1 MRLRFSKMHGI
12 GNDFVVA
19 DATRSPLPDAG
30 QIRRLADRRE
40 GVGCDQVLMAV
51 PPTDSGH
58 DLGVVIFNAD
68 GSRAEQCGN
77 GMRCMAVFARER
89 GLVASDEMRF
99 ETPGGCVVAKV
110 EGGGSV
116 RVRMGAPRL
125 EPDEIPIAAS
135 CRAATYRLDIGGE
148 EVRFVA
154 VSMGNPHAVVRVPDV
169 AAAPVVRLGAAL
181 QSHPFFPEG
190 VNVGF
195 AEPLARD
202 RLRLRVFERG
212 VGETRACGS
221 GACAAVVAGR
231 LSGELDAG
239 ARVDLP
245 GGTLEVQWD
254 GEGEAVWMTGPTA
267 WVFDSEI
274 EL

>member
-19 DATRSPLPDAG
+19 DATRSPLPSVE
-30 QIRRLADRRE
+30 QIRLLADRRE
-40 GVGCDQVLMAV
+40 GVGCDQVLMAIR
-51 PPTDSGH
+51 PDDPRR

-68 GSRAEQCGN
+68 GSRAEHCGN

-89 GLVASDEMRF
+89 GIVTSDEISF
-99 ETPGGCVVAKV
+99 ETPGGCVDATIQD
-110 EGGGSV
+110 GGTVS
-116 RVRMGAPRL
+116 VRMGVPRL
-125 EPDEIPIAAS
+125 EPDEIPIAS
-135 CRAATYRLDIGGE
+135 RRRAASYRLDVDGE
-148 EVRFVA
+148 EVRFAA
-154 VSMGNPHAVVRVPDV
+154 VSMGNPHAVVPVLDV
-169 AAAPVVRLGAAL
+169 AVAPVTRVGPAL
-181 QSHPFFPEG
+181 QAHPFFPES

-195 AEPLARD
+195 AQPLSSD

-231 LSGELDAG
+231 LNGDLDAST
-239 ARVDLP
+239 RVELP
-245 GGTLEVQWD
+245 GGTLEVGWD

-267 WVFDSEI
+267 WVFDAEI

>member
-1 MRLRFSKMHGI
+1 MRLHFSKMHGI

-19 DATRSPLPDAG
+19 DTTRSSLPDID
-30 QIRRLADRRE
+30 QIRRLADRRV

-51 PPTDSGH
+51 RPQDASR

-89 GLVASDEMRF
+89 GLVASDEIAF
-99 ETPGGCVVAKV
+99 ETPGGCVLATI
-110 EGGGSV
+110 GDGGSV
-116 RVRMGAPRL
+116 SMRMGVPRL
-125 EPDEIPIAAS
+125 EPDEIPIAS
-135 CRAATYRLDIGGE
+135 PRRAASYGIDVDGE
-148 EVRFVA
+148 VVRFTA

-169 AAAPVVRLGAAL
+169 ATAPVARVGAAL
-181 QSHPFFPEG
+181 QANSFFPES

-195 AEPLARD
+195 AQSLSRD

-231 LSGELDAG
+231 LRGDLDSRT
-239 ARVDLP
+239 RVELP
-245 GGTLEVQWD
+245 GGTLEVRWD

-267 WVFDSEI
+267 WVFDAEI